1 MPKTDHNHLLTFFS
15 VTVRWMLIL
24 SIIFAVPV
32 FAQDEESD
40 EFFFDEEEGF
50 GDEEFFGE
58 EGESFED
65 EEGFGEE
72 EEFFGEDEGF
82 FDEGEEEFGAEEE
95 FGEEFGGFEEEE
107 EEPVSEEPTYKR
119 GITIQ
124 LSGGMPSFRN
134 VTLNS
139 WDGVPNVRI
148 SVDLP
153 FFLKIGPVGFR
164 VGAEVA
170 TFGFQ
175 NTLPIGGQYEGFG
188 AFGVATIPAGPS
200 NLQLGMGFLGSSPAY
215 MGSLSSGFSIANL
228 IDMRIGVRSNFAY
241 NIPADLRRG
250 GTHISWVDLFL
261 SLGMTL

>member
-15 VTVRWMLIL
+15 VTVRWMLIF
-24 SIIFAVPV
+24 SIILAVPV
-32 FAQDEESD
+32 FAQDEESE

-58 EGESFED
+58 EDEFFDD
-65 EEGFGEE
+65 EEEFGEE
-72 EEFFGEDEGF
+72 EEFFEEDEGF

-107 EEPVSEEPTYKR
+107 EPVTEEPAYKR

-148 SVDLP
+148 GVDLP
-153 FFLKIGPVGFR
+153 FFLRIGPVGFR

-175 NTLPIGGQYEGFG
+175 NTLPVGGKYAGFG
-188 AFGVATIPAGPS
+188 AFGVATIPAGPT

-215 MGSLSSGFSIANL
+215 MGSLSTGLSIANL
-228 IDMRIGVRSNFAY
+228 IDMRLGVRSTFAY
-241 NIPADLRRG
+241 SIPADLKRG
-250 GTHISWVDLFL
+250 GTHVSWVDLFL

>member
-15 VTVRWMLIL
+15 VTVRWMLIF
-24 SIIFAVPV
+24 SIILAVPV
-32 FAQDEESD
+32 FAQDEESE

-58 EGESFED
+58 EDEFFDD
-65 EEGFGEE
+65 EEEFGEE
-72 EEFFGEDEGF
+72 EEFFEEDEGF

-107 EEPVSEEPTYKR
+107 EPVSEEPAYKR

-148 SVDLP
+148 GVDLP
-153 FFLKIGPVGFR
+153 FFLRIGPVGFR

-175 NTLPIGGQYEGFG
+175 NTLPVGGKYEGFG

-215 MGSLSSGFSIANL
+215 MGSLSTGLSIANL
-228 IDMRIGVRSNFAY
+228 IDMRLGVRSTVAY
-241 NIPADLRRG
+241 SIPADLKRG
-250 GTHISWVDLFL
+250 GTHVSWVDLFL